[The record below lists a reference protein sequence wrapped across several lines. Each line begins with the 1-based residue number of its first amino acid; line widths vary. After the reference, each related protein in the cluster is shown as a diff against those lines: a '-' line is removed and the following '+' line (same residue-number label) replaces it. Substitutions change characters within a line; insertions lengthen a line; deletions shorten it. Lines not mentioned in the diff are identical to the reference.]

1 MQKRIFLST
10 FVLAIFFNIATA
22 QKTRNVF
29 WIMPT
34 KAEKVNGICW
44 TLLSPSFLKDN
55 NLTTINGLNISTDLL
70 SLVTSPFIAVHLVLD
85 TNSHKHFF
93 SEYIETCENIT
104 ELKINGLNI
113 GTGSLE
119 TTEIN
124 GVNIQAMYFITG
136 KIKGF
141 SLTPFISK
149 IYESKGLLISGLYN
163 KTTIGRG
170 VQIALINDCKDCQ
183 GVQIGLLNKMGKR
196 TLPFINMRFKKKN
209 AKSLLPSHAN
219 K

>member
-1 MQKRIFLST
+1 MQKKITTTFLAFIFSIGL
-10 FVLAIFFNIATA
+10 LLA

-44 TLLSPSFLKDN
+44 TLLSPSFSKEN
-55 NLTTINGLNISTDLL
+55 NMTTINGLNISTDLL
-70 SLVTSPFIAVHLVLD
+70 FLITSPFITVHLVLD
-85 TNSHKHFF
+85 KNAHKHFF
-93 SEYIETCENIT
+93 SEYIETHENVT

-136 KIKGF
+136 KIKGL
-141 SLTPFISK
+141 SLTPLVSK
-149 IYESKGLLISGLYN
+149 IYEYKGLLITGLYN
-163 KTTIGRG
+163 KTTIGKG

-183 GVQIGLLNKMGKR
+183 GVQIGIINKMGKR
-196 TLPFINMRFKKKN
+196 TLPFINMRFKKKKS
-209 AKSLLPSHAN
+209 KSLLPSYIN